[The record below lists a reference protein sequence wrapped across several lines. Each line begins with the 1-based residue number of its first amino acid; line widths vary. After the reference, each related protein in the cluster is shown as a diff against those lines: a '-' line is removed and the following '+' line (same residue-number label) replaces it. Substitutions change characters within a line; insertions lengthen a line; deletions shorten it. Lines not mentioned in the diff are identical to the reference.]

1 MITTKWHGRGKWAY
15 PMNTFIP
22 LTGYSRFKKKK
33 KETQG
38 KKIKKK
44 RKETGK
50 FGKLVVRTILQ

>member
-33 KETQG
+33 ERNTRKED
-38 KKIKKK
+38 KKEKK
-44 RKETGK
+44 RDREIWKVGC
-50 FGKLVVRTILQ
+50 